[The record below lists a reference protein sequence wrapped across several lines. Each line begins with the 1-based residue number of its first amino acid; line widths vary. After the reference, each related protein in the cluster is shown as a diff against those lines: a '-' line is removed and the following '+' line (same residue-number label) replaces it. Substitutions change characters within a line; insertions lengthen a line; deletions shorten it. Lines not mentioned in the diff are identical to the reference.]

1 MVRFRQIFIS
11 IIFILFALS
20 VLFIS
25 NVTNDIPLEE
35 LKTEFKNNNS
45 RFVEV
50 EGTFIHYVD
59 EGKGMPI
66 ILLHGTGSSLHTW
79 DLWAERLKDKYRV
92 IRITLPGFG
101 LSGPRSDKK
110 YKIKDYVNLLEDF
123 VELNGIEKFY
133 LAGNSL
139 GGSIAWLYTSFYNKK
154 VKKLILV
161 NSSGFEFDQI
171 PFVIRLARNNYLNLL
186 IKKTS
191 PKFLIKKSLASN
203 IK

>member
-50 EGTFIHYVD
+50 DGTFIHYVD

-92 IRITLPGFG
+92 LRITLPGFG

-123 VELNGIEKFY
+123 VEKIGVEKVLSGRKFFRWFDC
-133 LAGNSL
+133 LA
-139 GGSIAWLYTSFYNKK
+139 LYFILRQKSKK
-154 VKKLILV
+154 VNFGK
-161 NSSGFEFDQI
+161 
-171 PFVIRLARNNYLNLL
+171 FVWI
-186 IKKTS
+186 
-191 PKFLIKKSLASN
+191 
-203 IK
+203 

>member
-1 MVRFRQIFIS
+1 MIRFKQIFIA
-11 IIFILFALS
+11 IVFVLFTFSL
-20 VLFIS
+20 LFIS

-35 LKTEFKNNNS
+35 LKTEFKKNNS

-110 YKIKDYVNLLEDF
+110 YKIKDYVNCLKTL
-123 VELNGIEKFY
+123 
-133 LAGNSL
+133 S
-139 GGSIAWLYTSFYNKK
+139 
-154 VKKLILV
+154 KKLELKNFILQ
-161 NSSGFEFDQI
+161 EI
-171 PFVIRLARNNYLNLL
+171 L
-186 IKKTS
+186 
-191 PKFLIKKSLASN
+191 
-203 IK
+203 